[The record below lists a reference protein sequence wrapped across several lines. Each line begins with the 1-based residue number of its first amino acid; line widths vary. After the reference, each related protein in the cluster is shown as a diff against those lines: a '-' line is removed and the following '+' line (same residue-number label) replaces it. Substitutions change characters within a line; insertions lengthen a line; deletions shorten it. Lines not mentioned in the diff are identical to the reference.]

1 MKSIIARQPNTSKQ
15 RVNFKH
21 IAIASLL
28 ALLPFT
34 VNATAKSVEDSP
46 NWLTIRDSLFP
57 DTAIAQDALITLETP
72 VRAQDAAIVPLSIK
86 VNVQQDDPNP
96 IEKIFLVVDNNPS
109 PIVGIFDMTPNSGI
123 ANLSTRVRV
132 NAYSPVRVIARTADG
147 SLHMAANFV
156 KASGGC
162 SAPAGADDMLA
173 RQRMGKMK
181 LKDLGQDG
189 SRALQLLISH
199 PNYSG
204 LQMDQL
210 TRHWIPSDYVSDVNI
225 TLEGEPVLRFNG
237 GISISENP
245 TFTFH
250 VDKGKKGKLKAD
262 VKDST
267 GRSFSSEWD
276 I

>member
-1 MKSIIARQPNTSKQ
+1 MKSIIKRLSNPSKE
-15 RVNFKH
+15 RLTFKYAV
-21 IAIASLL
+21 IVGLL
-28 ALLPFT
+28 ALQPFT

-57 DTAIAQDALITLETP
+57 DTPISEDTLITLETP
-72 VRAQDAAIVPLSIK
+72 SRAQDAAIVPLSVK
-86 VNVQQDDPNP
+86 VNVLQDDPNP
-96 IEKIFLVVDNNPS
+96 IETIFLVVDNNPS
-109 PIVGIFDMTPNSGI
+109 PIVGTFDMTPNNGI

-181 LKDLGQDG
+181 LKELGQGD

-250 VDKGKKGKLKAD
+250 VDKGKSGKLKAD